1 MTNHWRL
8 AYIVH
13 MRSKKCAIDDI
24 QAHFSFDVDHNCTTN
39 IYISDKRYIP
49 GPTKMCL
56 IAAALRNSV
65 NIPKPSVKVMGGQ
78 EGKDE
83 DVISHNNE

>member
-65 NIPKPSVKVMGGQ
+65 NIPQAQCESDGRTRGQ
-78 EGKDE
+78 G
-83 DVISHNNE
+83 